1 MQELCEAQEE
11 SKPAPPFPE
20 KAANPPCRSARLC
33 SCGPTPQGSVSHRQ
47 TDPAVPPS
55 LEQRCDRIASASPEL
70 PGRGGHMP
78 TSPSP
83 RARGSRRSRPSGP
96 APARPDRPHLA
107 RAAPAALPAGRSRA
121 ESAEGSAL
129 RAEEPGE
136 TSAGGTAGPAPRRAT
151 PGGEAP
157 GEHRGRAGGW
167 CSLQEL
173 LRDPALKRG
182 NSDEEGMS
190 ERSGSG
196 LS

>member
-1 MQELCEAQEE
+1 MQELCEAQGE

-70 PGRGGHMP
+70 SGRGGHMP

-107 RAAPAALPAGRSRA
+107 RAAPAALPAA
-121 ESAEGSAL
+121 
-129 RAEEPGE
+129 
-136 TSAGGTAGPAPRRAT
+136 AGQSPRR
-151 PGGEAP
+151 EAP
-157 GEHRGRAGGW
+157 CEQRSQGKPQREEQRGQRRGDRRPAGRHRESTAAGQGDGVH
-167 CSLQEL
+167 C
-173 LRDPALKRG
+173 R
-182 NSDEEGMS
+182 NC
-190 ERSGSG
+190 
-196 LS
+196 